1 MRERER
7 EFLIITIL
15 KTKMVK
21 IGVKEFYLTI
31 EVQ

>member
-7 EFLIITIL
+7 VFDITIL

-21 IGVKEFYLTI
+21 IGVKEFYLTK